1 MEFRSDIIDIHLILR
16 ALKSLHKGLN
26 AEMKINSFQSLNAT
40 AKGENFL
47 GDLAALE
54 VFARIEQGNQIQ
66 YRTFLWMVKMLKPN
80 AGKKSHSPS
89 CPRFV
94 SNTFL
99 KADSILEEFSEHL
112 NLKPWYI
119 KN

>member
-1 MEFRSDIIDIHLILR
+1 MNFNLKMEFRSDIIDIQLILR

-66 YRTFLWMVKMLKPN
+66 YRTQSGQLCSSPNMWEGLSVSTSPKRIRNLLLIQTLAHFLV
-80 AGKKSHSPS
+80 GE
-89 CPRFV
+89 R
-94 SNTFL
+94 
-99 KADSILEEFSEHL
+99 
-112 NLKPWYI
+112 
-119 KN
+119 

>member
-1 MEFRSDIIDIHLILR
+1 MNHEIHLKMEFRSDIIDIHLILR

-80 AGKKSHSPS
+80 AGKKAI
-89 CPRFV
+89 RRVVLV
-94 SNTFL
+94 SFQTHF
-99 KADSILEEFSEHL
+99 
-112 NLKPWYI
+112 
-119 KN
+119 